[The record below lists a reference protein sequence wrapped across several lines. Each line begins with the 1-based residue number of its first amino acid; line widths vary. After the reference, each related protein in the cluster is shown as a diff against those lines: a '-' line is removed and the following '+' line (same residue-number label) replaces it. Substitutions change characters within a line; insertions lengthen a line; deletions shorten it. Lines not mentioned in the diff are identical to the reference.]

1 MKVKYY
7 PWQPHCFA
15 FGGFDIQMI
24 NTLDAVIKAGV
35 DASKLDIWSRDN
47 DFNII
52 HLWGVGPHNYQI
64 IDWAKKSGKSVIATV
79 LLPYYDTIRSKLGY
93 MNRVFQVKQLIHYF
107 KLIDKIVVVNHLQF
121 NVLTKFYGISA
132 SRIEIIPHLIEDKY
146 FEIPGF
152 NFSKKYGIDN
162 YVLCTGNISS
172 RKNQYNL
179 AVACIN
185 LNVNLVLIG
194 NILDGELNYGKQL
207 ETLIDKHKNILWIRE
222 LPKASE
228 ELVAAYY
235 NCSIF
240 ALPSKNET
248 QPISALEAVAMRKS
262 LVLID
267 RKYARQ
273 GFYKDAILCKSPAVK
288 DIETALTIALNGNKI
303 PEENIE
309 ILNCKEDKVGNSY
322 KMCYQ
327 KLLEKNN

>member
-24 NTLDAVIKAGV
+24 NTLDSVLKAGV

-47 DFNII
+47 DFDII
-52 HLWGVGPHNYQI
+52 HLWGVGILNYQI
-64 IDWAKKSGKSVIATV
+64 IDWAKKSGKAIIATV
-79 LLPYYDTIRSKLGY
+79 LSPYNDTTRSKLGY
-93 MNRVFQVKQLIHYF
+93 YYRYFFQVRQLIHYY
-107 KLIDKIVVVNHLQF
+107 KLIDRIVVLNDLQL
-121 NVLTKFYGISA
+121 NVLAKYYKVSP
-132 SRIEIIPHLIEDKY
+132 SKIEIIPNIVEDKY
-146 FEIPGF
+146 FEIPDF

-179 AVACIN
+179 AIACIN

-194 NILDGELNYGKQL
+194 NILDGELNYGKKL

-248 QPISALEAVAMRKS
+248 QPISACL
-262 LVLID
+262 L
-267 RKYARQ
+267 YT
-273 GFYKDAILCKSPAVK
+273 SPSPR
-288 DIETALTIALNGNKI
+288 DG
-303 PEENIE
+303 
-309 ILNCKEDKVGNSY
+309 
-322 KMCYQ
+322 
-327 KLLEKNN
+327 LLSR